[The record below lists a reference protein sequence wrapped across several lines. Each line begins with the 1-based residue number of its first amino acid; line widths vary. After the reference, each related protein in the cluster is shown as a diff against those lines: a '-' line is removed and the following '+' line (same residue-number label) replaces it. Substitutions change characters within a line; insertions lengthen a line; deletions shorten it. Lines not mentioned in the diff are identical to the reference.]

1 MKGRTQQTLMY
12 IAGCITFLS
21 LPMLLAPDFP
31 QSLNI
36 VKSIPTQRT
45 LIAYLLMVIFFFVNY
60 FVLIPK
66 LYFPKKYLAFS
77 VFTLLFF
84 LAVAFIP
91 SLIIPNGKPNIKPP
105 PEKEIISQNDFQ
117 KKPPPFKNP
126 ASLPPNRN
134 QPNGP
139 GENTALFITQHLFIF
154 LAVAFFSLILR
165 ISNRWKQ
172 AEKEKLN
179 AELFYL
185 RAQINPHFLF
195 NTLNSIYSLAIEKAD
210 NTAVAVVK
218 LSQMMRYVLNE
229 TDKDFVLL
237 EKEITYVSSY
247 VELQRIRFG
256 NTIPLSFTV
265 TGNTAGKKIAPLI
278 LIPFIENAFKHGV
291 NAEENQDIK
300 ITITIKEKELQLHVI
315 NNKVHAQNFEEEKSG
330 LGIENTKERLRLLY
344 PEAYNLAID
353 DKEKYFSVLLTMQ
366 LI

>member
-1 MKGRTQQTLMY
+1 MKGRIQQIFIY

-31 QSLNI
+31 KSLNI
-36 VKSIPTQRT
+36 LESIPTQRNF
-45 LIAYLLMVIFFFVNY
+45 IAYLLMAIFFFVNY

-77 VFTLLFF
+77 IFTLLFF
-84 LAVAFIP
+84 LAVAFLP
-91 SLIIPNGKPNIKPP
+91 SIIIPHTKQDLKPP
-105 PEKEIISQNDFQ
+105 PEKEVVLHNNFEQRQ
-117 KKPPPFKNP
+117 PPSKNP
-126 ASLPPNRN
+126 ASKPVAPP
-134 QPNGP
+134 G
-139 GENTALFITQHLFIF
+139 NTPLVITQHLFIF
-154 LAVAFFSLILR
+154 LAVAFFSLMLC

-195 NTLNSIYSLAIEKAD
+195 NILNSIYSLAIEKSD
-210 NTAVAVVK
+210 NTAAAIVK

-229 TDKDFVLL
+229 TDKDFVSL
-237 EKEITYVSSY
+237 EKEITYVSNY
-247 VELQRIRFG
+247 IELQQVRFG
-256 NTIPLSFTV
+256 NSIPLFFTV
-265 TGNTAGKKIAPLI
+265 NGNTAGKKIAPLI

-291 NAEENQDIK
+291 NAEENTEIK
-300 ITITIKEKELQLHVI
+300 ITVIIKEKELQLLVV
-315 NNKVHAQNFEEEKSG
+315 NNKVHTKNLEEEKSG

-344 PEAYNLAID
+344 PEAHTLVID
-353 DKEKYFSVLLTMQ
+353 DTEKYFSILLTMQ